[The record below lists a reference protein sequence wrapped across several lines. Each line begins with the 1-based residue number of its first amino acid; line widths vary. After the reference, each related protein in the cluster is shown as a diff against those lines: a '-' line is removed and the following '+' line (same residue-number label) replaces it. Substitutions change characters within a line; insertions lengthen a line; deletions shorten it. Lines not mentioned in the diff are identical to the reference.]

1 MKLIANKTAFGR
13 HETFFCR
20 LGWLTKGFWKA
31 TDYSNSS
38 ELDFFRQDEAVVALG
53 AGKNMV
59 SSIKYWLQAS
69 RLFKQSQQGL
79 EPTEL
84 GLLLMGTEKAE
95 GWDAYLEDKN
105 TLWLIHWLIASNA
118 ELATTFFWF
127 FNFYHKSSFTQ
138 EELKTALSDFLR
150 DNIDSK
156 PSPATL
162 KNDVSVLIR
171 MYAKVQADKKTTIED
186 TLDSPLVE
194 LDLIQSKLNK
204 EYSSLVKLNEI
215 SPNIIGFA
223 LSEIFSHRSST
234 SISVEELIYS
244 REINVAIGSVFR
256 LPENSAL
263 AHIEKAIELIPG
275 DFEIRET
282 AGVHQ
287 VYKLRDDLESIKY
300 LKSYYEGESK

>member
-31 TDYSNSS
+31 SEFSQNSD
-38 ELDFFRQDEAVVALG
+38 LDFFRQDEAVVSLG

-59 SSIKYWLQAS
+59 SSIKYWLQATK
-69 RLFKQSQQGL
+69 LFESTKEGL
-79 EPTEL
+79 KPTEL
-84 GLLLMGTEKAE
+84 GTCLMGTEKEE

-118 ELATTFFWF
+118 ELATTPFWF

-138 EELKTALSDFLR
+138 EELKTAVSDFAKE
-150 DNIDSK
+150 NIDSK
-156 PSPATL
+156 TSPATL
-162 KNDVSVLIR
+162 KNDVSVLTR
-171 MYAKVQADKKTTIED
+171 MYAKTQLDKKTAIED

-194 LDLIQSKLNK
+194 LNLIQSKLNK
-204 EYSSLVKLNEI
+204 EFSSQIKHNDI
-215 SPNIIGFA
+215 SPYVIGFA
-223 LSEIFSHRSST
+223 LCELFNFKGAT
-234 SISVEELIYS
+234 SLSVEELIYS
-244 REINVAIGSVFR
+244 RELSAAIGAIFR

-263 AHIEKAIELIPG
+263 AHIEKAIESIPG
-275 DFEIRET
+275 NFEIRET

-287 VYKLRDDLESIKY
+287 VYKVNELNSLDYLRA
-300 LKSYYEGESK
+300 YYEGDK

>member
-1 MKLIANKTAFGR
+1 MKLKVNKTAFGR

-31 TDYSNSS
+31 HEFSQSND
-38 ELDFFRQDEAVVALG
+38 LDFFRQDEAVVALG

-69 RLFKQSQQGL
+69 LLFEQESGRLK
-79 EPTEL
+79 PTEL
-84 GLLLMGTEKAE
+84 GHLLMGTESME

-138 EELKTALSDFLR
+138 EELKTALSDFVR
-150 DNIDSK
+150 DNIESM
-156 PSPATL
+156 PSAATL

-171 MYAKVQADKKTTIED
+171 MYAKVQVDKKTTVEE

-194 LDLIQSKLNK
+194 LDLIQPKISK
-204 EYSSLVKLNEI
+204 EFSSPVRSNDI
-215 SPNIIGFA
+215 SPNIIGYA
-223 LSEIFSHRSST
+223 LSEIFMQKKST

-244 REINVAIGSVFR
+244 REMNVAIGAVFR

-275 DFEIRET
+275 NFEIRET
-282 AGVHQ
+282 AGIHQ
-287 VYKLRDDLESIKY
+287 VYKLRDEIESIKY
-300 LKSYYEGESK
+300 LELYYEGADK

>member
-31 TDYSNSS
+31 NEFSQKS

-59 SSIKYWLQAS
+59 SSIKYWLQATK
-69 RLFKQSQQGL
+69 LFRSTKEGL
-79 EPTEL
+79 KPTEL
-84 GLLLMGTEKAE
+84 GTCLMGTEDEE

-118 ELATTFFWF
+118 ELATTPFWF
-127 FNFYHKSSFTQ
+127 FNFYHKSNFTQ
-138 EELKTALSDFLR
+138 EELKTAITDFAKE
-150 DNIDSK
+150 NIDTK
-156 PSPATL
+156 TSPATL
-162 KNDVSVLIR
+162 KNDVSVLTR
-171 MYAKVQADKKTTIED
+171 MYAKTQLDKKTAIED

-194 LDLIQSKLNK
+194 LNLIQSKLNK
-204 EYSSLVKLNEI
+204 EFSSQIKHNDI
-215 SPNIIGFA
+215 SPYIIGFA
-223 LSEIFSHRSST
+223 LCELFNFKGVT
-234 SISVEELIYS
+234 SLSVEELIYS
-244 REINVAIGSVFR
+244 RELSAAIGAIFR

-263 AHIEKAIELIPG
+263 AHIEKAIESIPG
-275 DFEIRET
+275 NFEIRET

-287 VYKLRDDLESIKY
+287 VYKINELNSLDY
-300 LKSYYEGESK
+300 LKAYYEGEK

>member
-31 TDYSNSS
+31 NEFSQKS

-59 SSIKYWLQAS
+59 SSIKYWLQATK
-69 RLFKQSQQGL
+69 LFEATKEGL
-79 EPTEL
+79 KPTTL
-84 GLLLMGTEKAE
+84 GICLMGTEQDE

-118 ELATTFFWF
+118 EFATTPFWF

-138 EELKTALSDFLR
+138 EELKIAISDFAKE
-150 DNIDSK
+150 NIDSK
-156 PSPATL
+156 TSPATL
-162 KNDVSVLIR
+162 KNDVSVLTR
-171 MYAKVQADKKTTIED
+171 MYAKVQLDKKNAIED

-194 LDLIQSKLNK
+194 LNLIQSKLNK
-204 EYSSLVKLNEI
+204 EFSSQIKHNYI
-215 SPNIIGFA
+215 SPYIIGFA
-223 LSEIFSHRSST
+223 LCELFNFKAAT
-234 SISVEELIYS
+234 SLSVEELIYS
-244 REINVAIGSVFR
+244 RELSAAIGAIFR

-263 AHIEKAIELIPG
+263 AHIEKAIESIPG
-275 DFEIRET
+275 NFEIRET

-287 VYKLRDDLESIKY
+287 VYKVNELNSLDYLRA
-300 LKSYYEGESK
+300 YYEGDK